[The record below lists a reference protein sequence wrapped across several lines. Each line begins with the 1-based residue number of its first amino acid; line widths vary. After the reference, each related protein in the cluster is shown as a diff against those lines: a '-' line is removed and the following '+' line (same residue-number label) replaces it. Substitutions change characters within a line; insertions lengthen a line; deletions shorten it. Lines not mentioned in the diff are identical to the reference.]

1 MHNPEVR
8 HEVPE
13 RKRKPLEFIGEN
25 GLILSEMTEDNA
37 SEFFEFVEEN
47 REILKTF
54 VPQEKLIQNEHDAL
68 ASINDKNHSTL
79 GIRLESGAPL
89 AGYMTMQQE
98 PEDRVAIGVCV
109 GEKFL
114 RQGIASNAIMTLSG
128 NILKTRFKVVR
139 AYAHPEN
146 HIIRSLLNKN
156 GFTWAGGTPHK
167 NVFYDLDDEGY
178 LDHIKKSRNLKQHA

>member
-1 MHNPEVR
+1 MHNPEAR
-8 HEVPE
+8 QEVPE

-37 SEFFEFVEEN
+37 SEFFEFTEEN
-47 REILKTF
+47 RELLKTF

-68 ASINDKNHSTL
+68 TSINDKTHSTL

-109 GEKFL
+109 
-114 RQGIASNAIMTLSG
+114 
-128 NILKTRFKVVR
+128 
-139 AYAHPEN
+139 
-146 HIIRSLLNKN
+146 
-156 GFTWAGGTPHK
+156 
-167 NVFYDLDDEGY
+167 
-178 LDHIKKSRNLKQHA
+178 